1 MKVKITCKQAVD
13 YISRKEEKKLGP
25 MDQVLLWK
33 HLAIC
38 RFCRMFTSQNKT
50 IIKALSG
57 FEREHDYHLPEENKR
72 RILEA
77 AFKGNA

>member
-13 YISRKEEKKLGP
+13 YISKKEEKKLSP

-57 FEREHDYHLPEENKR
+57 FGHEQDYHLPEENKR
-72 RILEA
+72 QILEA
-77 AFKGNA
+77 AFQGNA